1 MSKGYSG
8 LSRIGGSKFD
18 APLNVAKAGAI
29 FQSLPTAFQQNIAN
43 NLKISDTMKKDIESG
58 RKYKMT
64 DEWTTGLTGSR
75 TKMKVTTD
83 VSGKTITY
91 TAKVGNKIIN
101 KTQSKESIAN
111 TVAKFYSDE
120 MKKRKK

>member
-1 MSKGYSG
+1 MGGRGSV
-8 LSRIGGSKFD
+8 SRIGGSKFD
-18 APLNVAKAGAI
+18 APLNTTKAGKI
-29 FQSLPTAFQQNIAN
+29 FQSLPSAFQQNIVN
-43 NLKISDTMKKDIESG
+43 NLKISDTMKKDIENG
-58 RKYKMT
+58 RRNKMT
-64 DEWTTGLTGSR
+64 DEWTTGLAGSR
-75 TKMKVTTD
+75 TKMKVITD